1 MIRGSF
7 ARDPRVIHGSF
18 VLDSLF
24 IREYSVNDSWVEE
37 TCTASHF
44 PFAPPPFLT
53 FQCMSPLASPR
64 FRLSQTRTGMP
75 QIWLRM
81 SMAIEEREEPK
92 MCVVKRVKEVQ
103 FRARGSTMLHSQE
116 NRG

>member
-1 MIRGSF
+1 
-7 ARDPRVIHGSF
+7 
-18 VLDSLF
+18 
-24 IREYSVNDSWVEE
+24 
-37 TCTASHF
+37 
-44 PFAPPPFLT
+44 
-53 FQCMSPLASPR
+53 
-64 FRLSQTRTGMP
+64 MP
-75 QIWLRM
+75 QICLRM